1 MSVVAERIN
10 LSPGFKAPVADSQ
23 KVFRAVLNAMSEPG
37 SVHGVQARP
46 AAPPGLTSATT
57 AICLTLLD
65 FETPVWLDAEF
76 DGDACR
82 AYLKFHCGCALVADR
97 NEARFALLAGGPAV
111 PCFTDFHLGSE
122 DYPNESVT
130 LIIQVESLDGGE
142 VVTLNGPG
150 IKDHRTFGPIGL
162 SIGFW
167 KQRRELEVLFPEG
180 LDLIFSS
187 DNSLAALPRSTRV
200 EF

>member
-1 MSVVAERIN
+1 M
-10 LSPGFKAPVADSQ
+10 ADSQ
-23 KVFRAVLNAMSEPG
+23 KVFRTVLNAMSEPG
-37 SVHGVQARP
+37 SVHEVQARP
-46 AAPPGLTSATT
+46 TAPPSLTRATT

-65 FETPVWLDAEF
+65 FETSVWLDADL

-82 AYLKFHCGCALVADR
+82 AYLKFHCGCPLVADK
-97 NEARFALLAGGPAV
+97 NEARFALLAGGPAM
-111 PCFTDFHLGSE
+111 PRFADFHLGSE
-122 DYPNESVT
+122 GYPDESVT
-130 LIIQVESLDGGE
+130 LIIQAESLDGGE
-142 VVTLNGPG
+142 VVTLSGPG
-150 IKDHRTFGPIGL
+150 IKDHRTFGPRGL